1 MKNDFYRNLAD
12 AAQAGTPGWL
22 ATVVT
27 SSGSTPARIGM
38 KMIVGGDR
46 VVSGTIGGGAIE
58 KAVLDKIR
66 LECPSAPVKWAFDL
80 GAGSGAEY
88 AMTMVCGGVEE
99 ILVEPLTA
107 GTPLVVFG
115 GGHCGVALSRLAS
128 WTGFAVTVYDDREE
142 WAAQEKHPSALRTMC
157 VPYDTIRQH
166 ITVGADTYGV
176 IMTHGHQHDADV
188 LRQVI
193 GWPWRYLGMI
203 GSAKKVTAVF
213 DALRNEGV
221 KAELL
226 SRVFSP
232 VGFPIG
238 SHTPEEIAVSIVAQM
253 VAVRT
258 GALKAS
264 SDLISQTP

>member
-12 AAQAGTPGWL
+12 AAQTETPGWL

-27 SSGSTPARIGM
+27 STGSTPARMGM
-38 KMIVGGDR
+38 KMIVGGEGI
-46 VVSGTIGGGAIE
+46 VSGTIGGGALE

-80 GAGSGAEY
+80 GSGSGAEY
-88 AMTMVCGGVEE
+88 STSMVCGGVEE
-99 ILVEPLTA
+99 ILVEPLAA
-107 GTPLVVFG
+107 GTPLVIFG

-142 WAAQEKHPSALRTMC
+142 WAAREKHPSALRTMC
-157 VPYDTIRQH
+157 APYDMIRQH
-166 ITVGADTYGV
+166 ITVGAETYGV

-203 GSAKKVTAVF
+203 GSAKKVAAVF
-213 DALRNEGV
+213 DALNNEGV
-221 KAELL
+221 KKEVLL
-226 SRVFSP
+226 RVFSP

-258 GALKAS
+258 GALKVAELS
-264 SDLISQTP
+264 PQT